1 MPNIM
6 KRFILTESQ
15 LREYVENKKAEKVFY
30 NILEQIHKNEKYLNE
45 NVSHKKANQSVID
58 RFKNKKLLTPK
69 VSEMLVKHKI
79 INETYEII

>member
-6 KRFILTESQ
+6 KRIILTESQ

-30 NILEQIHKNEKYLNE
+30 NILELIHRNEKYLTE
-45 NVSHKKANQSVID
+45 SVSHKKANQSIID
-58 RFKNKKLLTPK
+58 RFKNKKLLTLK
-69 VSEMLVKHKI
+69 VSEMLIKHKI